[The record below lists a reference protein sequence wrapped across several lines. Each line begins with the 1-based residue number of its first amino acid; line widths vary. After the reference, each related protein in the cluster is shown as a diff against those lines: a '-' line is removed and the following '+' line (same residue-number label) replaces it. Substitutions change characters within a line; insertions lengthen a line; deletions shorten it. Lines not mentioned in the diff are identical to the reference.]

1 VSGSKPRDEELMRWV
16 DGELPRDEA
25 RTLEKGMEGDAG
37 EAVEA
42 RGKVKAMQ
50 QIGELVKARYEAAA
64 DDAQPRL
71 DALWARME
79 KQLASEPAPARETA
93 GARGRGREPAGFFA
107 SIREWFDT
115 YRGHVLTGAV
125 CAAAAALAVLIAR
138 PQRVV
143 EKETVRVVQVPVE
156 PGANVVQVKAAE
168 FENIETAE
176 GSPDLIKIPSA
187 EEGEAPTVIL
197 VNVRGLRSI

>member
-1 VSGSKPRDEELMRWV
+1 MKPRDEELMRWV

-25 RTLEKGMEGDAG
+25 RPLERGLEGDAA

-42 RGKVKAMQ
+42 KAKVQAMQ
-50 QIGELVKARYEAAA
+50 QIGELIKARYQAAA
-64 DDAQPRL
+64 EEAEPRL
-71 DALWARME
+71 DAMWARIE
-79 KQLASEPAPARETA
+79 RQIDGGPAPARARVAAESRGLWA
-93 GARGRGREPAGFFA
+93 G
-107 SIREWFDT
+107 IREWFET

-138 PQRVV
+138 PARVV
-143 EKETVRVVQVPVE
+143 EVPRETVRVVQVPVD
-156 PGANVVQVKAAE
+156 PGESDVVQVKAAE

-176 GSPDLIKIPSA
+176 GSPDLIKIPA
-187 EEGEAPTVIL
+187 EQEGEAPTVIL